1 MVWKRLTLPTQLR
14 NLGTSLRS
22 PNFHDDAVSF
32 QRQQAPLKD
41 QDLKMKTRHRC
52 EPPRRRHVRQFDL
65 HQMAAILRYRHWDA
79 AMIREHGPLYY
90 RAMRYSVH

>member
-1 MVWKRLTLPTQLR
+1 MAWKRLKLTTQLL
-14 NLGTSLRS
+14 NLGTSPRS
-22 PNFHDDAVSF
+22 ANFDDDAVNF
-32 QRQQAPLKD
+32 QRRLALLIEDP
-41 QDLKMKTRHRC
+41 MKTRHRRK
-52 EPPRRRHVRQFDL
+52 PAHRPDVRQFDL